1 MTLDKEKLIG
11 QVFLEIAEGIKTGS
25 FKKKVRIGLTTL
37 GSEHGEEELIN
48 AAKLAKQ
55 KYGNFEIVII
65 GTENLDGFECLR
77 ADSLE
82 ECHKVMLELL
92 NNKRLDGCVTMHFD
106 FPIGVSTVGK
116 IVCPSSGKELI
127 LSTTT
132 GTSDTDRVNAMVLNT
147 ISGIAAAKSQG
158 IENPSVGILNIEGAR
173 SAEIIL
179 KKLSEK
185 GYPITFGTSG
195 RQDGGAVMR
204 GNDLMAG
211 SCSVMVCDSLTGN
224 LLVKIFSS
232 FISGGSYETMGAGY
246 GPGISKDYDKLI
258 NIVSRASGAPLIAEA
273 LSYCAKCAENNIL
286 ETAKSEF
293 KKAEDAGLSKL
304 LEKREI
310 KEEIINKPE
319 KKVVTYSIA
328 GIDILELDN
337 AVNSLWKENI
347 YAESG
352 MGCTGPVILV
362 NENDGKLSDKI
373 LKDNGFKI

>member
-1 MTLDKEKLIG
+1 LTLDREKLVG

-25 FKKKVRIGLTTL
+25 FKERVKIGLTTK
-37 GSEHGEEELIN
+37 GSEHGEIELLK

-55 KYGNFEIVII
+55 KYSNFEIILI
-65 GTENLDGFECLR
+65 GIEKLDGFKCFGAE
-77 ADSLE
+77 SLE

-92 NNKRLDGCVTMHFD
+92 EKKEIQGCVTMHFD
-106 FPIGVSTVGK
+106 FPIGVSTAGK
-116 IVCPSSGKELI
+116 IICPSSGKELI

-132 GTSDTDRVNAMVLNT
+132 GTSDTDRVHAMVLNA

-158 IENPSVGILNIEGAR
+158 IENPTLGILNIEGAR

-179 KKLSEK
+179 KKLNQN
-185 GYPITFGTSG
+185 GYPISFGASA

-204 GNDLMAG
+204 GNDLMTG

-232 FISGGSYETMGAGY
+232 FVSGGSYEILGAGY

-258 NIVSRASGAPLIAEA
+258 NIISRASGAPLIAEA

-286 ETAKSEF
+286 EIAKSEF

-310 KEEIINKPE
+310 KEEIINKPG

-328 GIDILELDN
+328 GIDIMELDN

-362 NENDGKLSDKI
+362 NEDDGKAADKI
-373 LKDNGFKI
+373 LKDTEFKI